1 MADRVAV
8 HRIVV
13 GSGDDRKV
21 IEPGTRFNT
30 DEAGIDAE
38 TLKKF
43 EASGVV
49 RGPRDQGQRAPA
61 GGGGPREESAQG
73 RVVEGRSGPVNDA
86 VSPRPEEAAQ
96 QQPGEGEEEEETGAE
111 KETKTESP
119 PLHRRRRTSDEE
131 L

>member
-30 DEAGIDAE
+30 EEAGIDAE

-43 EASGVV
+43 ESSGVL
-49 RGPRDQGQRAPA
+49 RGPRDENQRAPA
-61 GGGGPREESAQG
+61 GGGPREESAQG

>member
-21 IEPGTRFNT
+21 IQPGTRFNT

-43 EASGVV
+43 ESSGVL
-49 RGPRDQGQRAPA
+49 RGPRDEGQRAPA
-61 GGGGPREESAQG
+61 GGGPREESAQG

-96 QQPGEGEEEEETGAE
+96 QQQPGEGEEEEETGAE

-119 PLHRRRRTSDEE
+119 PLHRRRRTNDEE

>member
-21 IEPGTRFNT
+21 IQPGTRFNT

-43 EASGVV
+43 ESSGVL
-49 RGPRDQGQRAPA
+49 RGPRDENQRAPA